1 MQLELSER
9 AAAEITR
16 RATVSGVEV
25 KDYVDDL
32 LFHNDSNSSRK
43 EPYTAEELGT
53 LLREGGGSLGRN
65 GRPWREFIH
74 EGHKY

>member
-9 AAAEITR
+9 AVAEIR
-16 RATVSGVEV
+16 DRATASGVDV

-32 LFHNDSNSSRK
+32 LFGDASHSGKKR
-43 EPYTAEELGT
+43 PYTAKELRDI
-53 LLREGGGSLGRN
+53 LQKGGGSLGRN
-65 GRPWREFIH
+65 GKPWREFIH